1 MNASKNNATTC
12 PTISVEQFPSVDRP
26 VQNDHVPLFGFAA
39 SKATNANHCR
49 LEQEAKSVKRVTI
62 NIGLML
68 QKGESADEVE
78 IIGGKSPFENF

>member
-1 MNASKNNATTC
+1 MLARTMQLH
-12 PTISVEQFPSVDRP
+12 VLQFPLSNFRVLTRRARLDRP

-62 NIGLML
+62 NISLM
-68 QKGESADEVE
+68 
-78 IIGGKSPFENF
+78 